1 MGPWT
6 LLALPWPWAS
16 VTPLAL
22 SPGVDGARGG
32 IGGVAP
38 LGSSP
43 PTSVR
48 TCPHLIAIISTATSP
63 PGVISSGSAWDR
75 LRLGL
80 ARLQHR
86 QGEPLGKGGGRS

>member
-6 LLALPWPWAS
+6 LLALPCPWAS

-63 PGVISSGSAWDR
+63 PGGYQQRLSLGQAAAGTGAAPTSA
-75 LRLGL
+75 G
-80 ARLQHR
+80 
-86 QGEPLGKGGGRS
+86 